1 MVHKGK
7 QKGYQMPA
15 VNSLAAQKVRAY
27 RYMFRIHPTKKGCAR
42 MMKLSIHTVLRWW
55 DACDMSDEDVA
66 RVNQVRDW
74 MVDNRSANSMAC
86 AMALGRDP
94 DAVKADMLIVMEWQ
108 E

>member
-15 VNSLAAQKVRAY
+15 VNSLAAQKVRA
-27 RYMFRIHPTKKGCAR
+27 KKGCAR

-55 DACDMSDEDVA
+55 DACEMSDEDVA

-74 MVDNRSANSMAC
+74 MVNNRSANSMAC